1 MVSTKLEMCLEIWN
15 PWVSK
20 PVSAPDLCLLME
32 RGPSIVSSKQ
42 FTSATIYLIS
52 LQWAKYLLEKKN
64 FNLIFNGQNRMQNW
78 TQRLSGIAIAY
89 TITEATKIVVGS
101 HNFREMQNVSMSN
114 QGY

>member
-1 MVSTKLEMCLEIWN
+1 M
-15 PWVSK
+15 
-20 PVSAPDLCLLME
+20 SAPDLCLLME

-89 TITEATKIVVGS
+89 TIAEATKIVVGS